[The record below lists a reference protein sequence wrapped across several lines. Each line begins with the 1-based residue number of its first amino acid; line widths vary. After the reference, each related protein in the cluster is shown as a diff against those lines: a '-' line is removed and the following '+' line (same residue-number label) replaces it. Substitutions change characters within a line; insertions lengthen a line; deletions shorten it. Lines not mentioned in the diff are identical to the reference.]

1 MLPSALDIL
10 ILYIRFELF
19 GSFALFPVAV
29 RV

>member
-1 MLPSALDIL
+1 MLLSALDMPIL
-10 ILYIRFELF
+10 DIRFELF